1 MHTIEIKQNKKTL
14 IPAISI
20 FIVVIVLTTYFVF
33 FTDKVGDN
41 KIIKYGYIP
50 LTIFMVYQLF
60 GPIKKLLSDVS
71 IITFSEESITLRTD
85 KVIMIPKHEIQNI
98 EVEYIDEKGFFLK
111 IKSSKGD
118 FETNVTWL
126 DKSPEQ
132 IKELIKG
139 YN

>member
-1 MHTIEIKQNKKTL
+1 
-14 IPAISI
+14 
-20 FIVVIVLTTYFVF
+20 
-33 FTDKVGDN
+33 
-41 KIIKYGYIP
+41 
-50 LTIFMVYQLF
+50 MVYQLF

-85 KVIMIPKHEIQNI
+85 KVIMIPKHEIQDI

-118 FETNVTWL
+118 FETNVSWL